1 MQAKALLT
9 MVVLLLAAFPV
20 VAQND
25 DKPFAEAFIVLQI
38 SDGDPEVQARVINV
52 ANNLVKHYGGPDF
65 VDIEVVAFGPG
76 LSLLFPG
83 NPQEERIRSLLAS
96 DVRFTGCLNTLASI
110 ERATGK
116 RPEVIPEAGMV
127 QTGVA
132 HVVER
137 ATQGYVLIRP

>member
-1 MQAKALLT
+1 MKANALLT
-9 MVVLLLAAFPV
+9 LFVLLFAVGPV
-20 VAQND
+20 AAQND
-25 DKPFAEAFIVLQI
+25 DKPFAEAFIVLQL
-38 SDGDPEVQARVINV
+38 SDSDPEVQARVVNV

-83 NPQEERIRSLLAS
+83 NAQEERIRSLLAS
-96 DVRFTGCLNTLASI
+96 DVRFVGCLNTLASI

-116 RPEVIPEAGMV
+116 RPEVISEAGMV

-137 ATQGYVLIRP
+137 ATQGYVVIRP